1 MNYRE
6 QLNRFSDSVFSIG
19 MKSKYSDVSEFVED
33 KTLVRMSV
41 YRNNLLVGLIDRLSE
56 DFVAVKNYLG
66 ENNFRF
72 FVRNYL
78 IERSIT
84 SPNIND
90 VSKDFPGFLATQ
102 EQLADDKYIADL
114 ARIDLFYSYEHDT
127 EKTLELTK
135 GMTNFWQ
142 QLCDDEVEEVELKL
156 DRNAKEQIRIKFV
169 EGERVL
175 VMGSDLSSSF

>member
-6 QLNRFSDSVFSIG
+6 QLKRFSNSVFSIG
-19 MKSKYSDVSEFVED
+19 INSQDTDVSKFVED
-33 KTLVRMSV
+33 KHLARMSV
-41 YRNNLLVGLIDRLSE
+41 YRNNLLIGLIDRLSE
-56 DFVAVKNYLG
+56 DFIAVKNYLG

-84 SPNIND
+84 SPNISD
-90 VSKDFPGFLATQ
+90 VSKEFPDFLISQ

-135 GMTNFWQ
+135 GITNFWQ
-142 QLCDDEVEEVELKL
+142 QLVDDEVEEVELKL
-156 DRNAKEQIRIKFV
+156 DRNTKEQIRIKFV

-175 VMGSDLSSSF
+175 VISAV